1 MSWSD
6 DQCFLSGQS
15 NANLQYLDEE
25 GRLAG
30 EDAVGRAEPRENA
43 IGRRERARLGRHEAA
58 ELRLRR
64 EVGGT
69 INRSVDRRTVEG
81 RFARRRRRVVP
92 ANNSKTVTA
101 RRFNALKGRERTDTR
116 TPRRHRKEKK
126 ENKPN

>member
-30 EDAVGRAEPRENA
+30 EDAVGRAEPREDA

-58 ELRLRR
+58 ELR
-64 EVGGT
+64 
-69 INRSVDRRTVEG
+69 
-81 RFARRRRRVVP
+81 
-92 ANNSKTVTA
+92 
-101 RRFNALKGRERTDTR
+101 
-116 TPRRHRKEKK
+116 
-126 ENKPN
+126 